1 MTQGSDPIQLSF
13 DPGGSIDKRPIWTSS
28 VEVLPLPLTQ
38 NVIAKLTTCLRF
50 RSIDQGI
57 AVLERAEADF
67 QQIGPTTPNPGS
79 LLLLVAQWVD
89 AGFRDARFLSPL
101 LARFSAAFRREMAM
115 QDYLQLR
122 MAEGFCALSSGNS
135 DEAIRILDLTV
146 QARED
151 LGDDEKLALAH
162 FWKGRAHR
170 KKGEYEKSLAQ
181 FVRARE
187 LAESNDDRM
196 FKAIIQ
202 IQESWSLFQQ
212 GQSKEALRLLA
223 SADATLKSTSH
234 YIALGNIESAR
245 GRIVRRSGDYSRAL
259 KYFESAERLY
269 EKRDMRHP
277 NLARSLV
284 NAAYV
289 RRLLAR
295 QIRKQIDRKAQSG
308 RPYPS
313 SRQRAAQGSLEPLRA
328 SYQRLCDEAIDNLT
342 RARGIYEFHGNED
355 GCGNVMLNLG
365 YLHLDRGEI
374 DRASKEANDAFK
386 IGLSRN
392 DQILMAR
399 ARILGAA
406 CENAHVEEQ
415 TGEHDDVAVH
425 ASRAR
430 EYSEEA
436 LALAHNLQS
445 RRLLAGA
452 QLARGITAANDFY
465 QDWEHA
471 RACASEASAKI
482 GPGESDLLVETLAD
496 LKSRIVQASGIN
508 DTLRA
513 WSEGIVGEKTFQ
525 QITEEFAEIV
535 IPKVWMREDKKIARV
550 AQRLSISPKKVRRV
564 LRNAG
569 WH

>member
-1 MTQGSDPIQLSF
+1 
-13 DPGGSIDKRPIWTSS
+13 
-28 VEVLPLPLTQ
+28 LPLTQ
-38 NVIAKLTTCLRF
+38 NVIAKLTTSLRF
-50 RSIDQGI
+50 RRIDQGI
-57 AVLERAEADF
+57 ALLERHEADL
-67 QQIGPTTPNPGS
+67 QQIGPATPNPGS

-101 LARFSAAFRREMAM
+101 MAHFSAAFRREMAM

-122 MAEGFCALSSGNS
+122 MAEGFCALASGNS

-170 KKGEYEKSLAQ
+170 KKGEYEKSLAHI
-181 FVRARE
+181 VRARE
-187 LAESNDDRM
+187 LAQTSEDGM

-202 IQESWSLFQQ
+202 IQESWLLFQK
-212 GQSKEALRLLA
+212 GQSKGALHLLA
-223 SADATLKSTSH
+223 SAEATLKPTDH

-245 GRIVRRSGDYSRAL
+245 GRILRRSGDYPRAL

-269 EKRDMRHP
+269 EKRDMRHS
-277 NLARSLV
+277 NMARSLV

-308 RPYPS
+308 KQYTSP
-313 SRQRAAQGSLEPLRA
+313 RQRTGQGNPEPLRA
-328 SYQRLCDEAIDNLT
+328 SYQRLCDEAINNLN
-342 RARGIYEFHGNED
+342 RAREVYEFHGNED
-355 GCGNVMLNLG
+355 GLGNVILNLG

-374 DRASKEANDAFK
+374 DRASQEANKAFK
-386 IGLSRN
+386 IGSSRS

-415 TGEHDDVAVH
+415 TGEQDDVAVH
-425 ASRAR
+425 ARRALD
-430 EYSEEA
+430 YSEEA
-436 LALAHNLQS
+436 LALARSMQS

-452 QLARGITAANDFY
+452 YMARGITAANDFY
-465 QDWEHA
+465 QDWEQA
-471 RACASEASAKI
+471 RACTSEVTAMI
-482 GPGESDLLVETLAD
+482 GPGDSDLLVETLAD
-496 LKSRIVQASGIN
+496 LKSRIMQASGIN
-508 DTLRA
+508 DALRA

-525 QITEEFAEIV
+525 QITEEFAEVV
-535 IPKVWMREDKKIARV
+535 IPKVWMREEKKVARV

-569 WH
+569 WR